1 MWKEPFSSSVYEF
14 QVHMAHTEQWSNHLE
29 YAYSVWNPYHIQAV
43 KALEQIQ
50 MRATRIPSSL
60 KNKPYQKRLHILHLP
75 TLKFRQPR
83 GDIIETYKYYMRH
96 YDSTVTP
103 NIPLSTQTFT
113 RGNSLK
119 VVNRCCHWDLR
130 KFSFCNRITNV
141 WNSLPEDIVTAH
153 RQIHLK
159 ANTGTSRNLFN
170 WQTEITGTK
179 SRSKVKF
186 FCRVFTARCTLV
198 QSAVLRSHVVCLSV
212 RLSVCL

>member
-29 YAYSVWNPYHIQAV
+29 YSYSVWNPYHIQAV

-50 MRATRIPSSL
+50 IRATRIPSSL
-60 KNKPYQKRLHILHLP
+60 KNKPYQKRLHILHLL
-75 TLKFRQPR
+75 TLKFRRPR
-83 GDIIETYKYYMRH
+83 GDIIETYKILH
-96 YDSTVTP
+96 A

-119 VVNRCCHWDLR
+119 VVNWRCHWDLR

-153 RQIHLK
+153 HQIHLK

-170 WQTEITGTK
+170 WQTEITGTE

-186 FCRVFTARCTLV
+186 L
-198 QSAVLRSHVVCLSV
+198 QSFFLFSILLFLS
-212 RLSVCL
+212 